1 MSAAQMRLDVAAG
14 NLANGSTGGF
24 RKSAV
29 SGYATASGLVMR
41 RTSVDSEGSLRHTG
55 RPFDLAIIGPGNF
68 RVRDARGRITATR
81 DGSFVRDRFGH
92 LIDSAGRVLLN
103 GAKPVI
109 VLQDAQVVRIPLPPG
124 SSLRSGFLE
133 GSNVDAI
140 GEMIDVMTAQ
150 RSFEAA
156 QKVLTAID
164 GTRERAVTQ
173 VAQVKA

>member
-1 MSAAQMRLDVAAG
+1 MRLDTAAG

-29 SGYATASGLVMR
+29 SGYVTASGLVMR
-41 RTSVDSEGSLRHTG
+41 RMQAEAEGPLQHTG
-55 RPFDLAIIGPGNF
+55 RRFDLAIVGPGSF
-68 RVRDARGRITATR
+68 RMRDAQGRIHGTR

-92 LIDSAGRVLLN
+92 LIDREGRVLLD
-103 GAKPVI
+103 GRRPV
-109 VLQDAQVVRIPLPPG
+109 VVTKDAPIRIPLPRG

-133 GSNVDAI
+133 GSNVDSI

-164 GTRERAVTQ
+164 GARERAVSQ

>member
-29 SGYATASGLVMR
+29 SGYIGVSGLVMR
-41 RTSVDSEGSLRHTG
+41 RMQVEAEGPLRRTG
-55 RPFDLAIIGPGNF
+55 RPFDLAIVGPGSF
-68 RVRDARGRITATR
+68 RVRDAQGRIASTR
-81 DGSFVRDRFGH
+81 DGAFVRDRFGH
-92 LIDSAGRVLLN
+92 LIDAAGRMLLD
-103 GAKPVI
+103 GRRPAVVAP
-109 VLQDAQVVRIPLPPG
+109 DAQVRIPLPPG

-133 GSNVDAI
+133 GSNADAI

-150 RSFEAA
+150 RAFEAA

-164 GTRERAVTQ
+164 GARERAVSQ